1 MRLRLWMRLAGAVLV
16 CGLLAAAALPGSGA
30 VEAAGKGK
38 ELDPHTPVSSDGT
51 VGQAING
58 PVDRTYRDGAASLP
72 YEGDPDPAAHGVVR
86 PIIAVDDVAP
96 ASAGDDFGIFS
107 VIGTDG
113 RTQVTNTTAFPYRAI
128 VHISSSIGGC
138 TGWMISAR
146 TVATAGHCI
155 HNGSWATNV
164 VVSPGRNGSSYPYG
178 SCRGTNLYS
187 VSGWT
192 TNRDTNYDYGAIQLD
207 CTIGNTTGW
216 IGFRYTSSSLTGT
229 AENISGYPGDKPS
242 GTQWQHA
249 DQIRN
254 TLTYKLEY
262 QNDTYG
268 GQSGSPVYQ
277 ASHSACSNGPC
288 AIAIHTNGGS
298 TYNRGT
304 RITQAVFNN
313 LNNWK

>member
-1 MRLRLWMRLAGAVLV
+1 MRLAGALLV
-16 CGLLAAAALPGSGA
+16 CGLLAAASMPGGTA
-30 VEAAGKGK
+30 AEAAGKEK
-38 ELDPHTPVSSDGT
+38 NLDPNTPVSSDG
-51 VGQAING
+51 AIGHSVTNR
-58 PVDRTYRDGAASLP
+58 PDISFKDGAVSLP
-72 YEGDPDPAAHGVVR
+72 NFGATDPKEHQGGR
-86 PIIAVDDVAP
+86 PFIAMPDVAP
-96 ASAGDDFGIFS
+96 AKSGDGDDMGILS

-113 RTQVTNTTAFPYRAI
+113 RTRVTDTTVFPYRAI

-138 TGWMISAR
+138 TGWMISSR

-164 VVSPGRNGSSYPYG
+164 VVAPGRNGSSYPYG
-178 SCRGTNLYS
+178 TCTAASLHS

-192 TNRDTNYDYGAIQLD
+192 SSKDTNYDYGAIRLN
-207 CTIGNTTGW
+207 CSVGNTTGW
-216 IGFRYTSSSLTGT
+216 IGFRWTSSSLTGV
-229 AENISGYPGDKPS
+229 AENISGYPGDKTT

-277 ASHSACSNGPC
+277 ASHSACSGGPC

-304 RITQAVFNN
+304 RITEAVFNN

>member
-1 MRLRLWMRLAGAVLV
+1 MRLRLFTRLAGAILV
-16 CGLLAAAALPGSGA
+16 CGLLAAAALPGGGA
-30 VEAAGKGK
+30 AEASGKGK
-38 ELDPHTPVSSDGT
+38 DLDPNTPVSSDGT
-51 VGQAING
+51 IGESLNRRPDAAFRN
-58 PVDRTYRDGAASLP
+58 GAASLP
-72 YEGDPDPAAHGVVR
+72 YEGDPDPAAHEVER
-86 PIIAVDDVAP
+86 PFIAMDDVAP
-96 ASAGDDFGIFS
+96 ASSGDDFGILS

-113 RTQVTNTTAFPYRAI
+113 RTRVTSTTTFPYRAI

-164 VVSPGRNGSSYPYG
+164 VVAPGRNGTSYPYG
-178 SCRGTNLYS
+178 TCKGTNLYS

-192 TNRDTNYDYGAIQLD
+192 SSKSTNYDYGAIRLD

-216 IGFRYTSSSLTGT
+216 IGFRYTTASLTGV
-229 AENISGYPGDKPS
+229 AENISGYPGDKTT

-254 TLTYKLEY
+254 SLTYKLEY

-277 ASHSACSNGPC
+277 ASHSACSGGPC

-304 RITQAVFNN
+304 RITQTVFNN